1 MVELIN
7 AVMYELLF
15 LIAVLLGYAF
25 FGGINFVSS
34 KILWGTLISLLIVI
48 PIYINRA
55 LNIVN
60 PTQAAFFSIMLLLL
74 LVKKES
80 AKKLIVLYPFIFVMI
95 ALLNLNVMY
104 IFRFLFHIEAIN
116 LFSLSPYSAF
126 TMGVSLLVLL
136 LLCLLRKRWLDD
148 EIMLSNKQLVS
159 LYTILVLTC
168 MMIFYVN
175 HYQHQIHPLKDGALF
190 GFFSVFSATI
200 LNFLGVYQVILAQN
214 YSLLEENFRLQQQF
228 HSMQEVYFE
237 NILHRSKQ
245 TGNFRHDMKAHFQTI
260 AQIAQEHNDQAV
272 MNYIDEIA
280 HLFHFDKQY
289 FYTGNQI
296 IDILLTNLT
305 EKAHE
310 NNITVNI
317 EGIIPKD
324 LNVDSVDLTIICY
337 NLLQNALEATILEKN
352 DCFSVSCSIKNQQF
366 IFVVKNKVSNEIS
379 IENGLIQSQKA
390 DEKNH
395 GLGLKNVRD
404 AVERS
409 KGIFDINVKNQ
420 QFIARVVLPL
430 D

>member
-337 NLLQNALEATILEKN
+337 NLLQNALEATILEKM
-352 DCFSVSCSIKNQQF
+352 
-366 IFVVKNKVSNEIS
+366 IS
-379 IENGLIQSQKA
+379 LVC
-390 DEKNH
+390 H
-395 GLGLKNVRD
+395 VRL
-404 AVERS
+404 R
-409 KGIFDINVKNQ
+409 INNL
-420 QFIARVVLPL
+420 FLL
-430 D
+430 